1 MKRKKNTRE
10 FLLLCLLMLALG
22 CLYTWSYLAVLLEDT
37 LQWNS
42 GMTADIFT
50 CSIIFYSVGNIM
62 GGILSKRV
70 RGRSIFLIS
79 AVCIL
84 AGLWCAAD
92 IRSYGAVMG
101 FYGVLYSLGVGL
113 AYNTGMSLAKRH
125 LGQNMGTGM
134 GILLFANGSTAFL
147 AGGLLQG
154 LLDTRGISGTVR
166 VLGLVITAVVLL
178 CMLVSQTPDKRQNG
192 GKSEISFRILKE
204 KKFYLLYLWGGL
216 LAAMG
221 LFVVGK
227 STSILAEI
235 TEEPFLLAGIAGAV
249 AVCNGAGR
257 IISGQLFDRKGTF
270 WCIRKLSVLA
280 ATVTLLLFISF
291 VNRWGWVCAA
301 AILLCA
307 YLMGAVSPSIAMFAK
322 TYFDNEDYEINFSIF
337 ASEIVISS
345 LIGSTLTGKMA
356 VHFGSYQNSILMLV
370 AMAWTAWAVGA
381 YFLKIQK
388 CE

>member
-1 MKRKKNTRE
+1 MKRRRNAGE

-22 CLYTWSYLAVLLEDT
+22 CLYTWSYLAILLENM

-50 CSIIFYSVGNIM
+50 CSIIFYSVGNIV

-70 RGRSIFLIS
+70 RGRMIFLIS

-84 AGLWCAAD
+84 TGLWCASD
-92 IRSYGAVMG
+92 VRSYGAPLV

-113 AYNTGMSLAKRH
+113 AYNAGMSLAKRH

-147 AGGLLQG
+147 AGGLLQR
-154 LLDTRGISGTVR
+154 LLDTRGISGALR
-166 VLGLVITAVVLL
+166 VLSLAITAVVVL
-178 CMLVSQTPDKRQNG
+178 CALVLQTPEVRRSGEKP
-192 GKSEISFRILKE
+192 KISFRILRE
-204 KKFYLLYLWGGL
+204 KQFYLLYLWGGL

-235 TEEPFLLAGIAGAV
+235 TEKPFLLTGIAGAV

-257 IISGQLFDRKGTF
+257 ILSGLLFDRKGSL
-270 WCIRKLSVLA
+270 WCVRGLSTLA
-280 ATVTLLLFISF
+280 VAVTLLLAYSF
-291 VNRWGWVCAA
+291 VNRWVWLCAA
-301 AILLCA
+301 SILVCA
-307 YLMGAVSPSIAMFAK
+307 YLMGAVSPSIAIFAK
-322 TYFDNEDYEINFSIF
+322 TYFDNADYEINFSIF

-345 LIGSTLTGKMA
+345 LVGSTLTGRMA
-356 VHFGSYQNSILMLV
+356 VHFGSYRNSILMLAV
-370 AMAWTAWAVGA
+370 MALTAWAVGA
-381 YFLKIQK
+381 YFLKMQK
-388 CE
+388 RK